1 MQRSGRTGHCR
12 DLTGRSGARDASNL
26 DGDVHPLP
34 WRNSAASSGRHRHT
48 AGPTTRLRAQGTQ
61 GQKPTPPQNSPGLAD
76 KLKKPQKDTS
86 KRTTPP
92 QIDPCSQVTDR
103 ILSAPREALDL
114 ALVARKQYE
123 KLTQGSLRKLE
134 DEIDLHKK
142 LRKHF
147 DVARAAERTEV
158 AKEIRAA
165 EKAIRDGRS
174 SANAEISSIQ
184 SKIRAIRRL
193 GGFGNTSAL
202 ERELSR
208 LRSLLN
214 RGEWNA
220 SSAILKKTQSLKA
233 WQQYVA
239 ARRRW
244 DQERERLYRSGR
256 MVVLLDELGV
266 KDDWNGVQ
274 KRIRDAQA
282 RVRDIQHLT
291 SRQYLAPLGREVTGK
306 ELNDLIAKR
315 RKFVLKL
322 EEEIARGEHKLHI
335 PELRGAFT
343 RNQVL
348 RKIEEKRRKLNE
360 LDRAWKNGRYRVHN
374 GVTGRVVSLTELR
387 KRHDSLRKSI
397 ADLEARGAAMDEPR
411 KQLRKVEAE
420 IAAHEQLWR
429 NERDKCLTDI
439 ETRLRGALAKT
450 PCLERAQPKRSR
462 R

>member
-1 MQRSGRTGHCR
+1 LAQPRCRPRSAPARRRSRRPPSGPRPLRPRRHQRQRSPRR
-12 DLTGRSGARDASNL
+12 RRAARGSQDKTRQAPERHIQADDAA
-26 DGDVHPLP
+26 P
-34 WRNSAASSGRHRHT
+34 
-48 AGPTTRLRAQGTQ
+48 
-61 GQKPTPPQNSPGLAD
+61 
-76 KLKKPQKDTS
+76 
-86 KRTTPP
+86 
-92 QIDPCSQVTDR
+92 DPCSQVTDR

-114 ALVARKQYE
+114 ALDARKQYE

-429 NERDKCLTDI
+429 SERDKCLTDI